1 LPGTV
6 PMAVPAVVFAVP
18 PPMAVAVGAYTSYGQ
33 AVVMAQPMP
42 GQLGQQGQQGQ
53 QGLVIHE
60 ARYGWSTDIWGPS
73 ACSYD
78 NGCRDVTHIVRRDVQ
93 NDEVH
98 INPARQGQ
106 YMNEHFWPET
116 AGGPPIPRRLAVKY
130 SYDGGPMLMAQTKAV
145 PNETVA
151 LHLTRLS

>member
-1 LPGTV
+1 MNV
-6 PMAVPAVVFAVP
+6 PTIGVSAPPTAMAVSAS
-18 PPMAVAVGAYTSYGQ
+18 PPMAA
-33 AVVMAQPMP
+33 AVVVASQ
-42 GQLGQQGQQGQ
+42 GQQGQQGQ

-60 ARYGWSTDIWGPS
+60 ARYGWSTNIWGPS

-78 NGCRDVTHIVRRDVQ
+78 NGCRDVTHIVRGDVQ
-93 NDEVH
+93 NDELH
-98 INPARQGQ
+98 INPAHRGQ

-130 SYDGGPMLMAQTKAV
+130 SYDSGPELMAQTEAV

-151 LHLTRLS
+151 LHLTRMS